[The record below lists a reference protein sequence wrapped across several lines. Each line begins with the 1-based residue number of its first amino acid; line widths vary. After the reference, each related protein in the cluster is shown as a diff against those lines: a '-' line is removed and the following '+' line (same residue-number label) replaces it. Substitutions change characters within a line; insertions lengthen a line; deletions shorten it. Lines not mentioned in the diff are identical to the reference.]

1 MAYVKISD
9 LNFAQTLTGNEI
21 LPVVQNGTSYK
32 VSVSAVGGTGDTEN
46 INGRCN
52 DISTGS
58 NYSSIVGGEY
68 NDVYGN
74 CSFIGGGTVNVLSA
88 DFGFIGGGTG
98 NIGYSI
104 GGFIGAGAG
113 NDTCP
118 NTCLDTIGGGNGN
131 VVNSGFKL
139 SFIGG
144 GKSNFME
151 TGNACASADS
161 SFNNQGNTIVG
172 GNQNSIGTKGN
183 PLKGLPGMTKAL
195 CHNTVVGGYLNKISK
210 FGTIANP
217 LPAEDLESKYSFIGG
232 GVNNGI
238 NGNYTTIV
246 GGSNNKV
253 YSGVKGGFI
262 GSGAYN
268 TVRSVSGTTGGNY
281 SSIVGGKQNQLS
293 ADFGF
298 IGGGWGNTVSSTC
311 GTIGGGYGNSLS
323 SVGGFIGSGLNN
335 TVKSGL
341 ITDFNTGELLP
352 APAIIVGGQHNKIL
366 NSTSSFIGGGDANKI
381 AGYAACATGN
391 IIVGGYGNQNI
402 DGFQS
407 VIIGGALN
415 TLSGNNIDVDSNS
428 RNLIVGG
435 YRNTI
440 IGHGNESSQHNA
452 ILAGSDNQIG
462 PETEPGEKM
471 LDSVIAGGKF
481 NQIITCGASTT
492 SFIGAGQGNSLTGT
506 NFAGNSLFANVSGL
520 NNAVV
525 AGYDVDIYGCQS
537 FIGSGFLNTICGD
550 YSSIITGCSN
560 NNNHNNSHI
569 VGSDITTVSGNM
581 LHANTL
587 YLSAAA
593 LPTTDPGV
601 SGVVWRDG
609 TDLKISL

>member
-104 GGFIGAGAG
+104 GGFIGAGVG

-144 GKSNFME
+144 GRGNFME
-151 TGNACASADS
+151 TGNTSASADS
-161 SFNNQGNTIVG
+161 NFNNQSNIIVG
-172 GNQNSIGTKGN
+172 GSINSIGTKGN
-183 PLKGLPGMTKAL
+183 PLKDVPAMTKAL
-195 CHNTVVGGYLNKISK
+195 CFNTIVGGYFNKISK
-210 FGTIANP
+210 FGAPLNP
-217 LPAEDLESKYSFIGG
+217 LPAEDLESKYSFVGG
-232 GVNNGI
+232 GLNNGI

-298 IGGGWGNTVSSTC
+298 IGGGWGNTVSSAC

-323 SVGGFIGSGLNN
+323 SASGFIGGGVNNTVTSGCIIDFNTGLPLPAPSIIVGGSQNEITNAPDSFIGSGARN
-335 TVKSGL
+335 
-341 ITDFNTGELLP
+341 E
-352 APAIIVGGQHNKIL
+352 
-366 NSTSSFIGGGDANKI
+366 I
-381 AGYAACATGN
+381 AGTCSGN
-391 IIVGGYGNQNI
+391 IILGGYRNQNI
-402 DGFQS
+402 KGVQS

-415 TLSGNNIDVDSNS
+415 TLSGNNIDWSNA
-428 RNLIVGG
+428 RNLIGG
-435 YRNTI
+435 GFENRI
-440 IGHGNESSQHNA
+440 IGHGNQSSQNNA
-452 ILAGSDNQIG
+452 ILAGSNNQIG

-481 NQIITCGASTT
+481 NQIITCGVATT

-593 LPTTDPGV
+593 LPTSDPGV